1 MAPASNAVRRGGEG
15 RRDTMSVMTAYEH
28 LDLRA
33 DGDIVWATMNRPDRL
48 NALNPRLVEE
58 LRDFFVG
65 LYWRRDVRVVI
76 LRGAGASFC
85 AGLDLKERS
94 GGNSDRSV
102 GAGLTGQRRISEIVI
117 AMRRCPQPI
126 IAGVDGAAAGGGFA
140 LALASDVRIATPRTR
155 MNAAFI
161 RIGLSACDIGVSYFL
176 PRMVGSSVAAE
187 YMLTG
192 RFIDAERAYQ
202 LGLVSRVVE
211 PEKVESEARGF
222 AEDMLHATPLGLR
235 LTKEAL
241 NHAIDAQGL
250 EAAIAMEDRNQI
262 LCAQDGDFGEGV
274 RAFLE
279 KRAPRYAPGK
289 AE

>member
-1 MAPASNAVRRGGEG
+1 MADELLLRQEGE
-15 RRDTMSVMTAYEH
+15 V
-28 LDLRA
+28 
-33 DGDIVWATMNRPDRL
+33 VWAKLNRPERL
-48 NALNPRLVEE
+48 NALNPELVDA
-58 LRDFFVG
+58 LREFFTG
-65 LYWRRDVRVVI
+65 LYWRRDVRVVV
-76 LRGAGASFC
+76 LEGAGGAFC
-85 AGLDLKERS
+85 AGLDLKERRETS
-94 GGNSDRSV
+94 EDRSI
-102 GAGLTGQRRISEIVI
+102 GAGLTAQRRISEIVI

-126 IAGVDGAAAGGGFA
+126 VACVNGAAAGGGFA
-140 LALASDVRIATPRTR
+140 LALASDVRIATPTTR

-202 LGLVSRVVE
+202 LGLVSRIVE
-211 PEKVESEARGF
+211 PAALEAEARAF
-222 AEDMLHATPLGLR
+222 ADDMLHATPLGLR

-262 LCAQDGDFGEGV
+262 LASADGDFGEGV

-279 KRAPRYAPGK
+279 KRRPVYARRE
-289 AE
+289 A